1 MAYQMPNACHHHRAG
16 AALVSL
22 SDWWLLRTS
31 DYLMIG
37 PYVYPDLPFTNAGAA
52 FHFLLCSLCGCFRQ
66 IQWRSPVS
74 PATGNTGL
82 ALPMCGTCT
91 MHSYP
96 SYPSYHSYMALDVY
110 VCRLPSGNSMP
121 LPDGTSMLPSISSY
135 IRWRWTNWWIRT
147 IVPWSTVNYGKIRP
161 CHQLREAHTE
171 ANRQTVMGIF
181 L

>member
-82 ALPMCGTCT
+82 ALPMCGTCIHT
-91 MHSYP
+91 LHTHHTIHTWLLMCTCAGFRVETACHYQ
-96 SYPSYHSYMALDVY
+96 
-110 VCRLPSGNSMP
+110 
-121 LPDGTSMLPSISSY
+121 TSMLPSISSY

>member
-82 ALPMCGTCT
+82 ALPMCGTCIHT
-91 MHSYP
+91 LHTHHTIHTWLLM
-96 SYPSYHSYMALDVY
+96 
-110 VCRLPSGNSMP
+110 CTCGNSMP
-121 LPDGTSMLPSISSY
+121 LPDIYAALYQFIYTMTMNKLMNLDY
-135 IRWRWTNWWIRT
+135 ILGNLH
-147 IVPWSTVNYGKIRP
+147 PYCG
-161 CHQLREAHTE
+161 H
-171 ANRQTVMGIF
+171 
-181 L
+181 